1 MLCCEHACIPQ
12 SLSIDRTPGT
22 ISAQSMSCLI
32 ASSLCLLFNRESA
45 SDHYNRSDNVPH
57 PMSTLRYHFCQ
68 VMQSSSACC
77 CAQCPVM
84 CKRCMREAWTVK
96 AHKKSPSGNLVNKL
110 ILASRRMDY
119 FRIASLPFFLQPVQT
134 VFLGGRNS
142 FLPAVFQSCLH
153 DIKLLRNQP
162 FCNTLSNQYPC
173 RLERWQTPFIEG
185 RDSATAC
192 KVSDS

>member
-1 MLCCEHACIPQ
+1 MLYCEHACIPQ
-12 SLSIDRTPGT
+12 PLSIDRTPGT

-45 SDHYNRSDNVPH
+45 NDHYNRSGNVHH

-68 VMQSSSACC
+68 VVQSSPACC

-119 FRIASLPFFLQPVQT
+119 FRHCVTSFFPPT
-134 VFLGGRNS
+134 RADS
-142 FLPAVFQSCLH
+142 FPWRKECLSSGC
-153 DIKLLRNQP
+153 ISIL
-162 FCNTLSNQYPC
+162 F
-173 RLERWQTPFIEG
+173 
-185 RDSATAC
+185 A
-192 KVSDS
+192 